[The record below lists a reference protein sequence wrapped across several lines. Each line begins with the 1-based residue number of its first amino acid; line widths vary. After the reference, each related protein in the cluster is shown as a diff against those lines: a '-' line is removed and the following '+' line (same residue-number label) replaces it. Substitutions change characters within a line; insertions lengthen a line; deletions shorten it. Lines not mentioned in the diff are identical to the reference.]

1 MGDVCGPTT
10 VEVSAL
16 FVAERKFTL
25 ALTFREAV
33 PERQR
38 ELGPIGGWQLE
49 QLDERTRSHIR

>member
-1 MGDVCGPTT
+1 MFGPTT

-25 ALTFREAV
+25 ALTLRQAV

-38 ELGPIGGWQLE
+38 ELGPIGCWQLE
-49 QLDERTRSHIR
+49 QLDEGTRWHVR